1 MDRPYLH
8 HLRGR
13 RILPGRQP
21 LSLSGRPGTSR
32 RFAPFAHNH
41 AIADEGKR
49 RAIPALAPLRHLF
62 DACHRVGILPAVLKP
77 RLRQQLLSTAHIRRA
92 VWPGPDKNVQLTERR
107 RRVGSHHQP
116 GDFRPRVHP
125 PSLLL
130 NMAVPA
136 QKQLPL
142 QHAVGQ
148 FTGRHFRQRRDLPRS
163 GGPCLTAQTIAAANG
178 LNQTPLAID
187 QGHRHAVHFRLYPQV
202 GFIFHPVGHADLIRQ
217 LAHAGMGHR
226 MTRIAGGRRQ
236 IVILRRRARKALS
249 PLRQAQGELVVNLIA
264 HFAGALSP
272 VVLFPGDNLLMKA

>member
-1 MDRPYLH
+1 MALGRPPDDGVDPRNPLPCQTDLQLIANPNIQRLPAGHRANINPLHAFIIQPLGLKLGHDVEPAAAASAEMDRPYLH

-136 QKQLPL
+136 QK
-142 QHAVGQ
+142 
-148 FTGRHFRQRRDLPRS
+148 
-163 GGPCLTAQTIAAANG
+163 
-178 LNQTPLAID
+178 
-187 QGHRHAVHFRLYPQV
+187 
-202 GFIFHPVGHADLIRQ
+202 
-217 LAHAGMGHR
+217 
-226 MTRIAGGRRQ
+226 
-236 IVILRRRARKALS
+236 
-249 PLRQAQGELVVNLIA
+249 
-264 HFAGALSP
+264 
-272 VVLFPGDNLLMKA
+272 